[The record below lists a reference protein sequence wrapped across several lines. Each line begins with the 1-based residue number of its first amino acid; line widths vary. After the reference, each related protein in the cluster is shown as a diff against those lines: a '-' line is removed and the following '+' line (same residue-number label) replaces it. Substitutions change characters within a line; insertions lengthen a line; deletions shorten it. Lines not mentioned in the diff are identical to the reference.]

1 MTGCA
6 IADVT
11 DLMPRVQAIRRDL
24 HRNPE
29 IAFAETR
36 TAAIVAAEL
45 AACGFAVTQG
55 VGGTGVVGTLRA
67 GSSDRAVALRADMDA
82 LPLTE
87 QTSLPYA
94 SETPGLM
101 HACGHDGHT
110 AMLLGAARQL
120 GRTRRFSGTVHL
132 VFQPAEEIGQD
143 SGAPRM
149 IADGLFDRFP
159 SNAVF
164 ALHTHPGIPTGSFLV
179 RPGPFMAASDRVA
192 IDIEGRSG
200 HAGRPHLAADAAV
213 AAAGI
218 VTALQSIV
226 ARNTDPIDPA
236 VVTVGVLQAGTA
248 YNVVPGTAHLE
259 LSVRSFSEQ
268 TRDRLRER
276 IEALVAAQA
285 ESYGTAARVVFQPGY
300 PVLRNI
306 AADTALAADVARE
319 VAGPGS
325 VTDDASPMMASEDFA
340 FMLQQRPGCLLRLG
354 NGVGSSPVHHPRYD
368 FDDAGLPVGI
378 AFWTRLVER
387 FLPPAPV
394 A

>member
-1 MTGCA
+1 MTGCR
-6 IADVT
+6 IADVA
-11 DLMPRVQAIRRDL
+11 DLAPRAQAIRRDL
-24 HRNPE
+24 HRHPE

-36 TAAIVAAEL
+36 TAALVAAEL
-45 AACGFAVTQG
+45 AVCGFVVTEG

-87 QTSLPYA
+87 QTGLPYA
-94 SETPGLM
+94 SKTPGLM

-120 GRTRRFSGTVHL
+120 GRTRRFNGTVHL

-159 SNAVF
+159 SDAVF

-192 IDIEGRSG
+192 IGIEGRSG

-218 VTALQSIV
+218 VSALQSVV
-226 ARNTDPIDPA
+226 ARNTDPIEPA

-276 IEALVAAQA
+276 IETLVSAQA
-285 ESYGTAARVVFQPGY
+285 ESYGTAARMAFQPGY
-300 PVLRNI
+300 PVLRNV
-306 AADTALAADVARE
+306 AAETAFAADVARE
-319 VAGPGS
+319 VAGPGN
-325 VTDDASPMMASEDFA
+325 VTDDAPPMMASEDFA

-368 FDDAGLPVGI
+368 FDDASLPVGI

-387 FLPPAPV
+387 FLPSAPV
-394 A
+394 S

>member
-1 MTGCA
+1 MTGCRTA
-6 IADVT
+6 YVD
-11 DLMPRVQAIRRDL
+11 DLLPHVQAIRRDL
-24 HRNPE
+24 HRHPE

-36 TAAIVAAEL
+36 TAALVAAEL
-45 AACGFAVTQG
+45 AACGFEVTEG
-55 VGGTGVVGTLRA
+55 LGGTGVVGTLRA
-67 GSSDRAVALRADMDA
+67 GSSNRAVALRADMDA

-87 QTSLPYA
+87 QTGLPYA
-94 SETPGLM
+94 SGTPGLM

-120 GRTRRFSGTVHL
+120 GRTRCFSGTVHL
-132 VFQPAEEIGQD
+132 VFQPAEEVGQD

-159 SNAVF
+159 TDAVF
-164 ALHTHPGIPTGSFLV
+164 ALHTHPGIPSGRFLV
-179 RPGPFMAASDRVA
+179 RPGPFMAASDRVT

-226 ARNTDPIDPA
+226 ARNTDPIEPA

-268 TRDRLRER
+268 IRDRLRER

-285 ESYGTAARVVFQPGY
+285 ESYGTVARVTFQPGY
-300 PVLRNI
+300 PVLRNV
-306 AADTALAADVARE
+306 AADTVLAADVARE
-319 VAGPGS
+319 VAGLGS
-325 VTDDASPMMASEDFA
+325 VTDDAPPMMASEDFA

-354 NGVGSSPVHHPRYD
+354 NGIGSSPVHHPCYD
-368 FDDAGLPVGI
+368 FDDASLPVGI
-378 AFWTRLVER
+378 AFWARLAER
-387 FLPPAPV
+387 FLPAAPV
-394 A
+394 S

>member
-1 MTGCA
+1 MTGCR
-6 IADVT
+6 IADVA
-11 DLMPRVQAIRRDL
+11 DLVPRAQAIRRDL
-24 HRNPE
+24 HRHPE

-36 TAAIVAAEL
+36 TAALVAAEL
-45 AACGFAVTQG
+45 AVCGFVVTEG
-55 VGGTGVVGTLRA
+55 VGGTGVVGTLRV
-67 GSSDRAVALRADMDA
+67 GSSNRAVALRADMDA

-87 QTSLPYA
+87 QTGLPYA
-94 SETPGLM
+94 SETPELM

-110 AMLLGAARQL
+110 AMLLGAAWQL
-120 GRTRRFSGTVHL
+120 GRTRRFNGTVHL
-132 VFQPAEEIGQD
+132 VFQPAEEVGQD

-159 SNAVF
+159 SDAVF
-164 ALHTHPGIPTGSFLV
+164 GLHTHPGIPTGRFLV
-179 RPGPFMAASDRVA
+179 RPGPFMAASDRFT

-218 VTALQSIV
+218 VSALQSVV
-226 ARNTDPIDPA
+226 ARNTDPIEPA

-276 IEALVAAQA
+276 IEALVSAQA
-285 ESYGTAARVVFQPGY
+285 ESYGTAARVAFQPGY
-300 PVLRNI
+300 PVLRNVAAETAF
-306 AADTALAADVARE
+306 AADAARE
-319 VAGPGS
+319 VAGPGN
-325 VTDDASPMMASEDFA
+325 VTDDAPPMMASEDFA

-368 FDDAGLPVGI
+368 FDDASLPVGI

-387 FLPPAPV
+387 FLPSDLVP
-394 A
+394 